1 MKHCN
6 LEEYLLTTNQVNNL
20 KVHKLRAN
28 NKKTLVFAFWTKRSL
43 GAHTVQPLRLLILSK
58 NMLIWYYLFNVDIA
72 WVPFNKLEKVI
83 NYKSIL
89 PAFNNHNHTNILR

>member
-28 NKKTLVFAFWTKRSL
+28 NKKTLVFAFWTKPSV
-43 GAHTVQPLRLLILSK
+43 GVHAVQPPRPLTLSK

-72 WVPFNKLEKVI
+72 
-83 NYKSIL
+83 
-89 PAFNNHNHTNILR
+89 